1 MVEIKDLTMRFGKQL
16 LFENVNLSLDKG
28 RRYGLI
34 GANGAGKSTLLKI
47 LSGQIEAS
55 SGEILIQSGLKIGVL
70 GQDQFAFESFSVKDA
85 VLYGNKR
92 LYDAVR
98 EKTQLYEAGEFNDE
112 INERLGEL
120 EMICAEE
127 DPAYEYETR
136 IEKILSSLGLND
148 FDKKMSEIETS
159 DKFKVLLA
167 QVLFPRPDVLFLDE
181 PASALDIKNQ
191 DRVLSLIAN
200 LRSNSDASIV
210 FTTHQPNHA
219 LAVADRTLILR
230 NDLSYNYGASNEIL
244 TEAALSSLYGVQIK
258 TAEFDVAGEQTTSIT
273 QIFSTQVR

>member
-181 PASALDIKNQ
+181 ATNQLD
-191 DRVLSLIAN
+191 DETA
-200 LRSNSDASIV
+200 
-210 FTTHQPNHA
+210 
-219 LAVADRTLILR
+219 
-230 NDLSYNYGASNEIL
+230 
-244 TEAALSSLYGVQIK
+244 AALMSLLRRELPETLCIAVSHQAAVK
-258 TAEFDVAGEQTTSIT
+258 ALFTRRLPLDEAVPQED
-273 QIFSTQVR
+273 

>member
-244 TEAALSSLYGVQIK
+244 TEAALSSLYGVRIK
-258 TAEFDVAGEQTTSIT
+258 TAKFDVEGEQTTSIT

>member
-159 DKFKVLLA
+159 DKFRVLRA

-244 TEAALSSLYGVQIK
+244 TEAALSSLYSVQIK
-258 TAEFDVAGEQTTSIT
+258 TAEFDVAGEQIPSIT
-273 QIFSTQVR
+273 QIFSAQVK